1 MEDDDRMR
9 TVKGLLFSHVSTPS
23 QRHMRDAWAIHLL
36 AKEIIDKLDHRD
48 GIWRKWNEPREALV
62 KSATDCWIPIE
73 DLREYLNGMP
83 GPSLTRMD
91 VAQRLR
97 AFQEDE
103 YGTPPNDEMKLG
115 CLAIF
120 EREKAEDTELPAI
133 IGAIK
138 EWVGQEELRQWHERE
153 AARQKQIEEDRL
165 ALEQRLLSGA
175 DCKWTPINKSAE
187 VYCRTNGRTYRLS
200 RTSDKTMEL
209 HRIRTLNDQQGLLI
223 GTYRTRA
230 EATKVIA
237 EAAYLPEPRW

>member
-1 MEDDDRMR
+1 MEEDERIR
-9 TVKGLLFSHVSTPS
+9 TVQSLLFRHVSSRS
-23 QRHMRDAWAIHLL
+23 QRHVRDVWAIHLL
-36 AKEIIDKLDHRD
+36 AKEIVDKLDHRE

-62 KSATDCWIPIE
+62 KAATECWIPIE

-83 GPSLTRMD
+83 GPPLTRMD

-97 AFQEDE
+97 AFQDDE
-103 YGTPPNDEMKLG
+103 YGSPPNEELKVG

-120 EREKAEDTELPAI
+120 EREKAEGTEVPAI
-133 IGAIK
+133 IGAIT

-153 AARQKQIEEDRL
+153 AARQKEIEEDRA

-175 DCKWTPINKSAE
+175 DCKWTPVNKSAE
-187 VYCRTNGRTYRLS
+187 VYCRTNGRTYRLA
-200 RTSDKTMEL
+200 RTSDKTLEL
-209 HRIRTLNDQQGLLI
+209 HRIKALEDPQGLLI

-237 EAAYLPEPRW
+237 EAAYLPEPRF